1 MLDIRT
7 ISVLTIVYNLIL
19 GIIMLIYSFK
29 KEGSKGIKNVGLG
42 LIFAGTGFLFIAYRD
57 FISEFFTVIVSN
69 TLIIMGVMSIFHG
82 LSYFI
87 THKKR
92 NKAFE
97 WVALLLMIAL
107 FIQFTYFQPNIN
119 MRVVII
125 SIYQIVYFYRIAHL
139 LIFKVPK
146 LLERIGLVLSLVFLL
161 AILVSM
167 VRIYSTLI
175 EQPIDNLMSAG
186 SIHALA
192 IILYQLLP
200 FNLSLGMF
208 WISITVYEEKLE
220 VQAMTDYLT
229 TLYNRAAILKL
240 GEAELK
246 RARRHA
252 YPVGVVMCDIDHFK
266 RINDTY
272 GHDAGD
278 VTLKTVSDII
288 RSNIRLSDMV
298 GRFGGEEFLLIIP
311 DITQLNL
318 LQLVNKIRLLIEE
331 HTIQYD
337 KHEIKVTLSFG
348 VDLIGPDSYHLT
360 DAIKSAD
367 EALYM
372 AKANGRNRVEFN

>member
-1 MLDIRT
+1 M
-7 ISVLTIVYNLIL
+7 
-19 GIIMLIYSFK
+19 
-29 KEGSKGIKNVGLG
+29 
-42 LIFAGTGFLFIAYRD
+42 
-57 FISEFFTVIVSN
+57 
-69 TLIIMGVMSIFHG
+69 
-82 LSYFI
+82 
-87 THKKR
+87 
-92 NKAFE
+92 
-97 WVALLLMIAL
+97 ALLLLIAL

-161 AILVSM
+161 AVLVSM

-186 SIHALA
+186 SIHAIA

-266 RINDTY
+266 IVNDTY

-278 VTLKTVSDII
+278 VTLKTISDII
-288 RSNIRLSDMV
+288 RSNIRLSDLV

-318 LQLVNKIRLLIEE
+318 LQLLNKIRLLIEE
-331 HTIQYD
+331 HTIQYG